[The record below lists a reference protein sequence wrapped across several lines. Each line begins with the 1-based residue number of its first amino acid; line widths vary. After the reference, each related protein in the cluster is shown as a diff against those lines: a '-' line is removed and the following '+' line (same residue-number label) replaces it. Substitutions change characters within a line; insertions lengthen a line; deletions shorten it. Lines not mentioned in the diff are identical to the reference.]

1 MLLPS
6 AVSRFTFP
14 GRPINTFGADRSEWG
29 IDPQVD
35 TWAVRH
41 ACWDGK
47 KADDA
52 YAESKGLKV
61 IPVYVGLHMEHP
73 VGGFQKPHGFF
84 AEEETWYMPGTG
96 KVPVT
101 FTGKT
106 DIALSVIEL
115 IKLALKHPDSVPPH
129 IRIGGANNTPEEIV
143 EIFNKAANGKTHIKL
158 KLLNEEQS
166 KELFSRLVFEP
177 PKGEEH
183 RFDRRFM
190 NEIATRVFTM
200 SGGGGN
206 LDFSEHNHNELVN
219 PGESK
224 WKWKTIEDYAKE
236 TDGMPIELEY
246 MR

>member
-1 MLLPS
+1 
-6 AVSRFTFP
+6 
-14 GRPINTFGADRSEWG
+14 
-29 IDPQVD
+29 
-35 TWAVRH
+35 
-41 ACWDGK
+41 
-47 KADDA
+47 
-52 YAESKGLKV
+52 
-61 IPVYVGLHMEHP
+61 MEHP

-84 AEEETWYMPGTG
+84 PEEETWYMPGTG
-96 KVPVT
+96 DVPVT
-101 FTGKT
+101 FTSKK

-115 IKLALKHPDSVPPH
+115 IKLALKDPDSVPPNV
-129 IRIGGANNTPEEIV
+129 RISGSHNTPKEIV

-177 PKGEEH
+177 PAGDNN
-183 RFDRRFM
+183 FDQAFM
-190 NEIATRVFTM
+190 NEIAQRVFTM

-206 LDFSEHNHNELVN
+206 LDFSKHNHNELVN

-236 TDGMPIELEY
+236 TDGLPLELEY

>member
-1 MLLPS
+1 LIN
-6 AVSRFTFP
+6 VS
-14 GRPINTFGADRSEWG
+14 
-29 IDPQVD
+29 
-35 TWAVRH
+35 
-41 ACWDGK
+41 
-47 KADDA
+47 
-52 YAESKGLKV
+52 
-61 IPVYVGLHMEHP
+61 VGLHLEHP
-73 VGGFQKPHGFF
+73 VGGFQKPHGFY

-96 KVPVT
+96 DVPVAY
-101 FTGKT
+101 TGKT

-115 IKLALKHPDSVPPH
+115 IKMAMKDPDSVPPH
-129 IRIGGANNTPEEIV
+129 VRIGGSNLSPKQIV
-143 EIFNKAANGKTHIKL
+143 EIFNKAAKGKTHIKL

-183 RFDRRFM
+183 SFDQQFM
-190 NEIATRVFTM
+190 NEVATRVFTM

-224 WKWKTIEDYAKE
+224 WKWKTMEEYAEE